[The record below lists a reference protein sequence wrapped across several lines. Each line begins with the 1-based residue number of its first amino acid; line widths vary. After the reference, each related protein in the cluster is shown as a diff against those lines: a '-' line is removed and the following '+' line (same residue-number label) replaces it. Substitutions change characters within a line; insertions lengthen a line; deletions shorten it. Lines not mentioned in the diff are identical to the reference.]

1 MALIENLEGD
11 GWEEFLGESFRY
23 ALYVLK
29 HDRFRSVFSGAR
41 AAGVPHTPWQLPGR
55 ACAGHRW
62 DPPPGQPPA
71 ISCSNSSDAADTLS
85 AESGRNATGML
96 YAWKNRSGTA

>member
-41 AAGVPHTPWQLPGR
+41 AAGVPHTPWRLPGCVR
-55 ACAGHRW
+55 RPSVGSPAG
-62 DPPPGQPPA
+62 
-71 ISCSNSSDAADTLS
+71 SAAGDLVQQLQ
-85 AESGRNATGML
+85 R
-96 YAWKNRSGTA
+96 RR